1 MVEQPRGEY
10 NRGRSG
16 YILAPS
22 ILSADFSR
30 LGEEID
36 VIRDAKYVHIDVMD
50 GAFVPNISFGAGV
63 IQSIRERST
72 QVFDVH
78 LMVEEPIRYIEDFAK
93 AGADILCVH
102 AEACKHLDRTLVS
115 IKDLGKKAAVALNP
129 ATPLEEII
137 WVLDKL
143 DMILLMS
150 VNPGFGGQSFIPAVL
165 PKITA
170 LRELLCQRDLLDKVD
185 IEVDGGIKL
194 SNAKEVL
201 AAGANI
207 IVAGSAVYQG
217 NPVDNIKAFHTIFG
231 DSDKPL

>member
-10 NRGRSG
+10 NRGKSG

-36 VIRDAKYVHIDVMD
+36 AIREAKYIHIDVMD

-63 IQSIRERST
+63 IKCIRDRST

-78 LMVEEPIRYIEDFAK
+78 LMVEEPIRYLEDFAK

-102 AEACKHLDRTLVS
+102 AEACKHLDHTLAT
-115 IKDLGKKAAVALNP
+115 IKALGKKAAVALNP
-129 ATPLEEII
+129 ATPLEELLC
-137 WVLDKL
+137 VLDKV
-143 DMILLMS
+143 DMIVLMS
-150 VNPGFGGQSFIPAVL
+150 VNPGFGGQSFIPEVL
-165 PKITA
+165 PKIIA
-170 LRELLCQRDLLDKVD
+170 LRELLENRDLLDKID

-194 SNAKEVL
+194 SNVKEVL

-207 IVAGSAVYQG
+207 IVAGSAIYQG
-217 NPVDNIKAFHTIFG
+217 TPADNLKAFYEIFRETE
-231 DSDKPL
+231 KE